1 MVANC
6 GQLFVILKTMRFI
19 KIIILF
25 IILAGLASC
34 SKFNKLVKSTDTTKK
49 LEAAIAFYKKKD
61 YYKAATLL
69 DEIVP
74 MLKGKEEGETAQYY
88 QAFTYYD
95 DKQYVMSG
103 YYFKEFYDEYKRSD
117 KAEQCYFMYAKSLYN
132 ESPQYNL
139 DQESTT
145 AAINGLQAFANRYPT
160 STYMPEANKI
170 SEELN
175 KKLELK
181 DYENTK
187 LYYKIRNYKSAVI
200 SLSNFL
206 GKYPQSIYHEEMMY
220 LKIKAQHD
228 LARKSIEGKKKKDR
242 YLDAME
248 FYLEFIDKHPNSKL
262 RKDAEALYVTCERE
276 VKKIDSKTT

>member
-1 MVANC
+1 MAMACTVA
-6 GQLFVILKTMRFI
+6 
-19 KIIILF
+19 
-25 IILAGLASC
+25 C
-34 SKFNKLVKSTDTTKK
+34 SNFNKLVKSTDVNKK

-61 YYKAATLL
+61 YYKAAVLL

-88 QAFTYYD
+88 QALTYYD

-103 YYFKEFYDEYKRSD
+103 YYFKEFYDAYPRSE

-132 ESPQYNL
+132 DSPQYNL
-139 DQESTT
+139 DQENTT
-145 AAINGLQAFANRYPT
+145 AALVGMQAFANRFPS

-170 SEELN
+170 TEEIN
-175 KKLELK
+175 KKLEYK

-206 GKYPQSIYHEEMMY
+206 EKYPESIYHEEIMY
-220 LKIKAQHD
+220 LKFRAQYD
-228 LARKSIEGKKKKDR
+228 LAKKSIEGKKKKDR
-242 YLDAME
+242 YIDAME
-248 FYLEFIDKHPNSKL
+248 FYLEFIDKHPTSKL
-262 RKDAEALYVTCERE
+262 RKEAEFHYAICEKE
-276 VKKIDSKTT
+276 IKKIEKKTT